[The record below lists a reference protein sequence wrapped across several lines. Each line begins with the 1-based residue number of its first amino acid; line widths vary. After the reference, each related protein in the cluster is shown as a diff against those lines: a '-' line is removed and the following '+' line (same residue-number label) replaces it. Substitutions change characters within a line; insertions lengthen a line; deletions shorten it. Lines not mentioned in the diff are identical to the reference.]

1 MKPEKT
7 SFLIGRIRSVRYAFR
22 GLWLLATTEHSII
35 SQLIISGVMCILGF
49 YFKLNSIEW
58 MFQILAIGLVLA
70 AESLNTAVEKL
81 CDYLQPDFDKKI
93 GFIKDLSAG
102 AVTFAAIAAIIVG
115 GIIYLP
121 KLF

>member
-35 SQLIISGVMCILGF
+35 SQLIISGVMCVLGF

-58 MFQILAIGLVLA
+58 MFQILAIGLVLT

-81 CDYLQPDFDKKI
+81 CDYLQPNFDKKI

-102 AVTFAAIAAIIVG
+102 AVTFAVIAAIIVG

>member
-1 MKPEKT
+1 
-7 SFLIGRIRSVRYAFR
+7 
-22 GLWLLATTEHSII
+22 
-35 SQLIISGVMCILGF
+35 
-49 YFKLNSIEW
+49 